1 MKPRRPITKSALT
14 KMAGSGI
21 FELHDISAQLDSTG
35 LYRLPFQR
43 EFPLSLR
50 AFRYRAGRFT
60 QGPTWHEQLEL
71 FCQTWTPASSW

>member
-1 MKPRRPITKSALT
+1 
-14 KMAGSGI
+14 MAGSGI

-43 EFPLSLR
+43 EFSLSLR